1 MYYNSSNGS
10 TDSYYITSE
19 TYNTTTNNFTFGVS
33 YIDSSIVV
41 GGSFYIKISSAALGD
56 FSHSE
61 GRNTF
66 APGTGS
72 HAEG

>member
-1 MYYNSSNGS
+1 MYHNSSNGCAN
-10 TDSYYITSE
+10 SYYITSE
-19 TYNTTTNNFTFGVS
+19 TYNTATKNFTFEVS

-41 GGSFYIKISSAALGD
+41 GGSFYIKISSTALGD